1 MIDTSL
7 TGNFKDSYG
16 SLDLG
21 GESLEIAFYFDLRKK
36 LSTSSYGFLGAN
48 QMKNLVLQHL
58 VSGLKAA
65 TVVNPCYPIG
75 KR

>member
-36 LSTSSYGFLGAN
+36 LYTSSYGFMGAN
-48 QMKNLVLQHL
+48 QMKNLIIKHL
-58 VSGLKAA
+58 VIGLKAA
-65 TVVNPCYPIG
+65 TVVNPCYPAG